1 MFFGGPLALDAI
13 GLSTCPEDLDEYAT
27 KLRLEALLM
36 TGQENVVLVIYS
48 LPSHGLGEKKP
59 EITKGA
65 AG

>member
-1 MFFGGPLALDAI
+1 
-13 GLSTCPEDLDEYAT
+13 LDEYAT

-48 LPSHGLGEKKP
+48 LSSHGLGEKKP